1 MALAMSGVKFNED
14 ILDFPAF
21 KKKKEAGDF
30 PFGQVP
36 VLTLADGRCA
46 CTFLKVRVVAC
57 KTDKELFRNSSL
69 VFLYLTLVAGTK
81 IAQSL
86 SIERFVAKYSGL
98 YPDDPVAAAQV
109 DAVLEAIGDLWK
121 AAMTSTAGVDKNSPQ
136 FLEKREECAAT
147 GTQG

>member
-46 CTFLKVRVVAC
+46 CTCL
-57 KTDKELFRNSSL
+57 RN
-69 VFLYLTLVAGTK
+69 
-81 IAQSL
+81 
-86 SIERFVAKYSGL
+86 
-98 YPDDPVAAAQV
+98 
-109 DAVLEAIGDLWK
+109 VL
-121 AAMTSTAGVDKNSPQ
+121 
-136 FLEKREECAAT
+136 C
-147 GTQG
+147 